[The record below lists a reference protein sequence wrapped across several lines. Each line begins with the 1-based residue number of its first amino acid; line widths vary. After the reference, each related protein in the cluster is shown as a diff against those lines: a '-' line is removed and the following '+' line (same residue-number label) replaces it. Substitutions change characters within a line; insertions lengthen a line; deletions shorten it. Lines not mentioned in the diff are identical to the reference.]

1 MSVIPVLLS
10 AEGLSIDFSKP
21 EKGRKVPMSKMDV
34 ELALERLRSFAE
46 LSSIQLGDSNA
57 KIMIARGDL
66 RLVVTNAGGRLV
78 VTESKAADSVSVEK
92 TPEEIVSWLMSVAEA
107 KPTKS
112 QASAAARKGGG
123 GLAESLAGEGKK
135 IAMIVALLI
144 GTGVM
149 GWINF
154 GPKKPPE
161 GIQFIDHPV
170 MVAGLNQEFGGRY
183 GDLKDPS
190 QVAFIVEG
198 DRLRVHLI
206 SATGMEPEPLRVMS
220 YRYGSLGTD
229 QVLVAENGAILERD
243 PTGNLVHVGTIYPR
257 IRR

>member
-10 AEGLSIDFSKP
+10 AEGLSVDFSKP

-34 ELALERLRSFAE
+34 ELALKRLRAFAE
-46 LSSIQLGDSNA
+46 LSSIQLGDSKA

-66 RLVVTNAGGRLV
+66 RLVVTNAGSRLV
-78 VTESKAADSVSVEK
+78 VAAGKEGDGVPVEK
-92 TPEEIVSWLMSVAEA
+92 TPEEIISWLMSVDEA
-107 KPTKS
+107 KPTANKS
-112 QASAAARKGGG
+112 SSKVRKGGG
-123 GLAESLAGEGKK
+123 GLTGSFAGEGKK
-135 IAMIVALLI
+135 IALIVFLLI
-144 GTGVM
+144 GTAIM

-154 GPKKPPE
+154 GPKKPPK

-170 MVAGLNQEFGGRY
+170 MVAGLDAEFGGRY

-198 DRLRVHLI
+198 EKLRVHLI
-206 SATGMEPEPLRVMS
+206 TPTGMEPDPLRVMS
-220 YRYGSLGTD
+220 YRYGSLGTG